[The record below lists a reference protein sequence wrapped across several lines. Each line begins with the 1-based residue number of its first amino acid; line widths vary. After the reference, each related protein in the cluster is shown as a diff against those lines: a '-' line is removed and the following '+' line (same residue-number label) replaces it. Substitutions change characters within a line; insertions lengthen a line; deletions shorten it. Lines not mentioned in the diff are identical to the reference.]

1 MKAKQFSL
9 FLFIAGFVFSTFLS
23 CGKDE
28 PLPLADADEHLS
40 GGVNGSTS
48 VLGDEAFGTEV
59 KNLTT
64 DEQNA
69 FVVGNSLFRSNWVIA
84 PSSVQSLDGV
94 GPILNAIS
102 CGSCHFKDG
111 RAKPPA
117 SPTEAL
123 NGLLFRLSIDG
134 LGTHGAP
141 LPDPNYGGQLQDK
154 AIMGV
159 EPEAQVKVSYEEITG
174 NYADGT
180 PYSLRR
186 PVYEFY
192 NLKYGALPPSVKYS
206 PRIAQ
211 QVMGLGLLEN
221 VAESDILSIADENDA
236 NKDGIS
242 GRANRVWDASQ
253 QKTVMGRFG
262 WKANEPTVRQQTAGA
277 FNGDMGITSSLFPND
292 HLTPIQ
298 QQLYANVPNGG
309 TPELT
314 DEQLRKITTYI
325 QSLAVPIRRNV
336 NTPSVIQGKNL
347 FIQLQCQSCHRMEM
361 TTSNL
366 SSIGAL
372 NNQKIRP
379 YTDLLLHDMGND
391 LADNRPDFLATGTE
405 WRTPPLWG
413 IGLIKNINK
422 HTFLLHDGRAR
433 NIEEAILWHGGEGE
447 KSKNEFK
454 KLSKTERDA
463 VIAFLESL

>member
-1 MKAKQFSL
+1 MNAKQYFI
-9 FLFIAGFVFSTFLS
+9 FLFIGGFVFSAFLS

-28 PLPLADADEHLS
+28 PTPLVEADEHLS
-40 GGVNGSTS
+40 GGLNGSTT
-48 VLGDEAFGTEV
+48 VLGDEAFGTEL

-117 SPTEAL
+117 TPTEAL

-134 LGTHGAP
+134 FDAHGAP

-159 EPEAQVKVSYEEITG
+159 EPEAQVNVSYEVVTG
-174 NYADGT
+174 TYADGT
-180 PYSLRR
+180 TYNLRR
-186 PVYEFY
+186 PIYKFY
-192 NLKYGALPPSVKYS
+192 NLKYGALAPSVKYS
-206 PRIAQ
+206 PRIAPQ
-211 QVMGLGLLEN
+211 LMGLGLLEN
-221 VAESDILSIADENDA
+221 VTESDILSLSDENDA

-242 GRANRVWDASQ
+242 GKPNRVWDATQ
-253 QKTVMGRFG
+253 QKSVLGRFG

-277 FNGDMGITSSLFPND
+277 FNGDMGITSSIFPKD
-292 HLTPIQ
+292 HLTASQ

-309 TPELT
+309 TPELS
-314 DEQLRKITTYI
+314 DEQLRKITVYM
-325 QSLAVPIRRNV
+325 QSLSVPVRRNV
-336 NTPSVIQGKNL
+336 DAPSVIQGKNL
-347 FIQLQCQSCHRMEM
+347 FKQLNCQGCHRAEI
-361 TTSNL
+361 TTSNQ
-366 SSIGAL
+366 SPIAAL

-391 LADNRPDFLATGTE
+391 LADNRPDFLATGLE

-413 IGLIKNINK
+413 IGLIKSVNK

-433 NIEEAILWHGGEGE
+433 NLEEAILWHSGEGE

-454 KLSKTERDA
+454 KLNKTEREA
-463 VIAFLESL
+463 LIAFLENL